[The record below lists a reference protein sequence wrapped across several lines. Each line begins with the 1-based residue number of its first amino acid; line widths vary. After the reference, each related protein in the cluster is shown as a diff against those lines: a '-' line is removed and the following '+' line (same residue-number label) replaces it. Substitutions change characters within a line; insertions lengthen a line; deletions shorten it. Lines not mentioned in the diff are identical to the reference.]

1 MDSAPL
7 LENFHAEGSE
17 KYCIAVLHGDPTRKD
32 SPYCPITAQQVRDSG
47 LQYLALGHI
56 HKAGA
61 FHAGGTLCAWPGCP
75 MGRGWD
81 ETGEKG
87 VCIVTVEDSA
97 SLRAVALDTIR
108 FHELKADIS
117 SGAEAALEKILPPA
131 GSRDY
136 FRVTLTGSGEAD
148 IAKLTR
154 RFSAVPN
161 LTLRDETLPPL
172 DIWGDTG
179 ADTLEG
185 VYFRLLREAMEADPD
200 SREEIQL
207 AAEISR
213 KLLEGREVTL

>member
-1 MDSAPL
+1 MAGLP
-7 LENFHAEGSE
+7 
-17 KYCIAVLHGDPTRKD
+17 HGAGLGRNRRKGR
-32 SPYCPITAQQVRDSG
+32 VHRDR
-47 LQYLALGHI
+47 
-56 HKAGA
+56 
-61 FHAGGTLCAWPGCP
+61 GGQRLP
-75 MGRGWD
+75 
-81 ETGEKG
+81 
-87 VCIVTVEDSA
+87 
-97 SLRAVALDTIR
+97 
-108 FHELKADIS
+108 S
-117 SGAEAALEKILPPA
+117 SGGAGHHPVPRAESGHFLRRGSCAGKILPPA
-131 GSRDY
+131 GSRDF